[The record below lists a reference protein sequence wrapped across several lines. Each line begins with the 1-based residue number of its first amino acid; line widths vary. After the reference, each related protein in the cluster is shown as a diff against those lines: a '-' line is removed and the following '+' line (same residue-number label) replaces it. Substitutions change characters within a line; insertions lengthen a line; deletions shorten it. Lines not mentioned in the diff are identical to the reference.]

1 MGKPVTTERA
11 WPHPEIVEDLAA
23 LRREAPL
30 THCITNL
37 VADNFTANALL
48 AVGASPA
55 MVIAS
60 EEAGGFAAIAH
71 ALLINVGTI
80 TPADAQAMQ
89 LAAAAVRAAG
99 RPWVLDPVGAGA
111 LPYRTGVV
119 AELLRHRPAIIRGN
133 ASEILAVAGTAGGGK
148 GVESTTGS
156 AEALPRAREL
166 AARIGAVVA
175 VSGATDY
182 VTDGNEVVAV
192 RGGNVLATRVTATG
206 CALGAVMAAFAGVV
220 KSPLRAA
227 VAASVLFKVAA
238 ERAARAASG
247 PGSFAVAF
255 LDQLS
260 LVGVEKD

>member
-1 MGKPVTTERA
+1 MTTERT
-11 WPHPEIVEDLAA
+11 WPHPEVAEDLAA

-37 VADNFTANALL
+37 VADNFTANVLL

-55 MVIAS
+55 MVIAR
-60 EEAGGFAAIAH
+60 EEAAGFAAIAH
-71 ALLINVGTI
+71 ALLVNVGTI
-80 TPADAQAMQ
+80 TAPDALAMQ
-89 LAAAAVRAAG
+89 LAAAAARAAG
-99 RPWVLDPVGAGA
+99 KPWVLDPVGAGA

-119 AELLRHRPAIIRGN
+119 AELLKHRPSIVRGN

-148 GVESTTGS
+148 GVESTAGS
-156 AEALPRAREL
+156 TEALPRAREL
-166 AARIGAVVA
+166 ATRLGAVVA

-182 VTDGNEVVAV
+182 VTDGSEVVTIP
-192 RGGNVLATRVTATG
+192 GGHLLATRVTATG
-206 CALGAVMAAFAGVV
+206 CALGAVMAALAGVV

-238 ERAARAASG
+238 ERAARSTRL

-255 LDQLS
+255 LDQLAQ
-260 LVGVEKD
+260 VGTGREG